1 MKFFWCVIGVVLVIE
16 GIPWFLSPQ
25 GLKRMLVQMLPVPE
39 RTLRMMG
46 LLLIAGRSAD
56 RLLCGDLLQLM
67 TSFFRLRQ
75 PLTILLIP

>member
-46 LLLIAGRSAD
+46 LLLMLG
-56 RLLCGDLLQLM
+56 G
-67 TSFFRLRQ
+67 
-75 PLTILLIP
+75 LLIVYYAVTYYS